1 MSKEEIWK
9 DVKGYEGLYEV
20 SNFGRVKS
28 KDRRVKVVYKSTF
41 YKNLKGKILKPT
53 NTIGYDKVALY
64 KEGRQ
69 KYHNI
74 HRLVAEAFIPN
85 ENNLPIVNHKDESR
99 NNNHVD
105 NLEWCTHKYNI
116 TYGTAPDRKNKK
128 LSKPVFGIHVETGEK
143 ITFPSM
149 MEAGRNGFVQSA
161 ISLCCNGKKEEHKNY
176 KWKFKTERGD

>member
-1 MSKEEIWK
+1 MSEEEIWK
-9 DVKGYEGLYEV
+9 DVKGYEDLYEV

-28 KDRRVKVVYKSTF
+28 KDRRVKVVHKSTF
-41 YKNLKGKILKPT
+41 YKNLKGKMLKPI
-53 NTIGYDKVALY
+53 NTIGYDKVALC
-64 KEGRQ
+64 KEGRK

-105 NLEWCTHKYNI
+105 NLEWCTHQYNI
-116 TYGTAPDRKNKK
+116 TYGTAPSRKDKK
-128 LSKPVFGIHVETGEK
+128 LSLPVVGTHVLTGTK

-149 MEAGRNGFVQSA
+149 TEAGRNGFVQSA
-161 ISLCCNGKKEEHKNY
+161 ISLCCRGEKKEHRDYTWKLQKN
-176 KWKFKTERGD
+176 